1 MIVTILKHH
10 EGLNPNEMIEV
21 DEGLG
26 LYWIACGV
34 ATVNKPDNEKIDST
48 LADKLKKTKKK
59 K

>member
-1 MIVTILKHH
+1 MTVTILKHH
-10 EGLNPNEMIEV
+10 EGHNPNDKVEV
-21 DEGLG
+21 EEGLG

-34 ATVNKPDNEKIDST
+34 ATIQEADNKAIDAT